1 MNTKHET
8 HAVTYSIL
16 REIEKA
22 EPEIRGSTLITYICS
37 GSSDL

>member
-1 MNTKHET
+1 MNTKQET
-8 HAVTYSIL
+8 QVASYSIL